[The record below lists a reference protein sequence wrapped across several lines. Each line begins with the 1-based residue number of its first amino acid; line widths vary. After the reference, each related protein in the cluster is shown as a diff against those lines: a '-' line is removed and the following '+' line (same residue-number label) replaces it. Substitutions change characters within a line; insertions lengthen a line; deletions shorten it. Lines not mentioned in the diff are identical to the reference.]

1 MRWRWILLSG
11 LALAVVGAGVFVQR
25 TAVAADVG
33 AAAMAKVECS
43 CVFVDGRTL
52 ASCRAD
58 DPPGFESIAVTVDEN
73 AKTVTGSVFGLI
85 KRRASYQAD
94 YGCVLEP

>member
-1 MRWRWILLSG
+1 MRWRWVIVG
-11 LALAVVGAGVFVQR
+11 VGAIIVAGVSYVGWR
-25 TAVAADVG
+25 AAIAADVG
-33 AAAMAKVECS
+33 AAAIAKVECS

-58 DPPGFESIAVTVDEN
+58 DPPGFESVQATAD
-73 AKTVTGSVFGLI
+73 AASKSVTGVVFGII
-85 KRRASYQAD
+85 KRRASLQEG